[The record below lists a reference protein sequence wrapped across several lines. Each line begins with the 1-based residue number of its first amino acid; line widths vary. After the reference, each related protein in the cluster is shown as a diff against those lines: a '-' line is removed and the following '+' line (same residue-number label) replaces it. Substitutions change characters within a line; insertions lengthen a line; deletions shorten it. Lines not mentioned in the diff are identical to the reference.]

1 MLRTSFNGSPFVGV
15 FASATDN
22 ALLAASEVDTDE
34 LVEELGIEADAVYS
48 GTVGGSSVIGSLAEG
63 NSSGIIVSS
72 GARENEMESI
82 EGATGV
88 RVEKVSSRVN
98 AVGNLVLANDE
109 AALVSP
115 ELDEDAREKVAEVL
129 DVEVRAG
136 TVGGVEVVGSAA
148 VATNNGVLA
157 HPRSSDDELERL
169 DDLFGVN
176 VNVGTINYGTP
187 LVGSGLLANTKG
199 YVAGAETTG
208 PELGRIEETLGFV

>member
-1 MLRTSFNGSPFVGV
+1 MLRTEFNGSPFVGV
-15 FASATDN
+15 FASATEN
-22 ALLAASEVDTDE
+22 ALLAASEVEAEPLADE
-34 LVEELGIEADAVYS
+34 LGVDSVYE
-48 GTVGGSSVIGSLAEG
+48 GTVGGSSVVGSLVEG
-63 NSSGIIVSS
+63 NSSGIVVSAS
-72 GARENEMESI
+72 VRDDEVQRIEEATVGNVARLDER
-82 EGATGV
+82 T
-88 RVEKVSSRVN
+88 N
-98 AVGNLVLANDE
+98 AVGNLVLANDD

-115 ELDEDAREKVAEVL
+115 GLDAEARETVADAL

-157 HPRSSDDELERL
+157 HPRSSDDELDAL

-176 VNVGTINYGTP
+176 VDVGTVNYGTP

>member
-15 FASATDN
+15 FAAATEN

-34 LVEELGIEADAVYS
+34 MEGELGVESIYS
-48 GTVGGSSVIGSLAEG
+48 GAVGGSSVIGSLAEG
-63 NSSGIIVSS
+63 NSSGIVVSS
-72 GARENEMESI
+72 SAREDEIERME
-82 EGATGV
+82 EATSV
-88 RVEKVSSRVN
+88 RVERVSSRVN
-98 AVGNLVLANDE
+98 AVGNLVLANDD

-115 ELDEDAREKVAEVL
+115 ELDAEARERVAAVL

-148 VATNNGVLA
+148 VATNEGVLA
-157 HPRSSDDELERL
+157 HPRSSDDELKAL
-169 DDLFGVN
+169 DDLFGVS
-176 VNVGTINYGTP
+176 VNVGTVNYGTP

-199 YVAGAETTG
+199 YVAGTETTG

>member
-1 MLRTSFNGSPFVGV
+1 MLRTEFNGSPFVGV
-15 FASATDN
+15 FASATEN
-22 ALLAASEVDTDE
+22 TLLTASEVEAEPLADE
-34 LVEELGIEADAVYS
+34 LEVDDVYE
-48 GTVGGSSVIGSLAEG
+48 GTVGGSSVVGSLAEG
-63 NSSGIIVSS
+63 NSSGIVVSAS
-72 GARENEMESI
+72 ARDDEVERIEN
-82 EGATGV
+82 ATVGNV
-88 RVEKVSSRVN
+88 DRLDERTN
-98 AVGNLVLANDE
+98 AVGNLVLANDD

-115 ELDEDAREKVAEVL
+115 GLDAEARETVADALE
-129 DVEVRAG
+129 VEVRAG

-157 HPRSSDDELERL
+157 HPRSSDDELDAL

-176 VNVGTINYGTP
+176 VDVGTVNYGTP

>member
-15 FASATDN
+15 FASATET
-22 ALLAASEVDTDE
+22 ALLSASEVETEE
-34 LVEELGIEADAVYS
+34 LLEELGVGEDSVYT
-48 GTVGGSSVIGSLAEG
+48 GTVGGSSVLGSLTEG
-63 NSSGIIVSS
+63 NSSGIVVSS
-72 GARENEMESI
+72 GAREDEI
-82 EGATGV
+82 ERIEEATGV

-115 ELDEDAREKVAEVL
+115 ELGEEAREKVADVL
-129 DVEVRAG
+129 DVEVLAG

-148 VATNNGVLA
+148 VATNEGVLA
-157 HPRSSDDELERL
+157 HPRSSDDELETL
-169 DDLFGVN
+169 DELFGVN
-176 VNVGTINYGTP
+176 VNVGTVNYGTP

>member
-15 FASATDN
+15 FASTTET
-22 ALLAASEVDTDE
+22 ALLAASEVDTEELVDE
-34 LVEELGIEADAVYS
+34 LGVEDSAVYS
-48 GTVGGSSVIGSLAEG
+48 GTVGGSSVIGSLVEG
-63 NSSGIIVSS
+63 NSSGIVVSS
-72 GARENEMESI
+72 GAREDEI
-82 EGATGV
+82 ERIEEATGV

-98 AVGNLVLANDE
+98 AVGNLVLANDD

-115 ELDEDAREKVAEVL
+115 ELDTEAREKVADVL

-148 VATNNGVLA
+148 VANNAGVLA
-157 HPRSSDDELERL
+157 HPRSSDDELQAL
-169 DDLFGVN
+169 DDLFDVN
-176 VNVGTINYGTP
+176 VNVGTVNYGTP
-187 LVGSGLLANTKG
+187 LVGSGLLANTEG

>member
-15 FASATDN
+15 FASVTEN
-22 ALLAASEVDTDE
+22 ALLSASEVDTDGLE
-34 LVEELGIEADAVYS
+34 GELGVGSVYT
-48 GTVGGSSVIGSLAEG
+48 GTVGGSSVLGSLAEG
-63 NSSGIIVSS
+63 NSSGVVVSS
-72 GARENEMESI
+72 SAREDEIERME
-82 EGATGV
+82 EAAGL
-88 RVEKVSSRVN
+88 RVERVSSRVN

-115 ELDEDAREKVAEVL
+115 ELDAEAREKVADVL
-129 DVEVRAG
+129 GVEVRAG

-157 HPRSSDDELERL
+157 HPRSSDDELQAL
-169 DDLFGVN
+169 DDLFGVS
-176 VNVGTINYGTP
+176 VNVGTVNYGTP
-187 LVGSGLLANTKG
+187 LIGSGLLANTKG